1 MERKTIFQLAIENYD
16 VQHEIRKIDD
26 LFTNHDYFSADMV
39 DLTFKE
45 LIDTYLFQT
54 WKYKGTCV
62 DVDEFFSLIEATVP
76 EHEDVSENC
85 IINYLEAIENFF
97 LLYKIKAKMLN
108 ENYSVK
114 YYGDLYS
121 VLYDIVKMAERH
133 LGVSKKEYKDKIVLY
148 PKNAPLDNVIET
160 IEDEDVQWELIRYS
174 REDLSLYE
182 KQKSLAILATNLYI
196 EEDNKE
202 KEPCLNSMIRKA
214 TNILN
219 NLHIR
224 HNNKTGKYMSEAL
237 SDIDEDEAKT
247 LCDYVF
253 NLMLII
259 VLLRKQPDFEKVYQD
274 FNKKQKAAKN
284 KNAGDKKDD

>member
-1 MERKTIFQLAIENYD
+1 MARKSIFQLVNMNYNIQVETQKLYNLFHNGAFFWNGHGKKSFYEAIDHWLFYEWNFRDTCLDFDEYLGRVNARIYPNQSAREN
-16 VQHEIRKIDD
+16 Q
-26 LFTNHDYFSADMV
+26 
-39 DLTFKE
+39 
-45 LIDTYLFQT
+45 
-54 WKYKGTCV
+54 
-62 DVDEFFSLIEATVP
+62 
-76 EHEDVSENC
+76 
-85 IINYLEAIENFF
+85 IINFLEVIENFIALYNKIANERSEY
-97 LLYKIKAKMLN
+97 LLSDGYGFEEEFIL
-108 ENYSVK
+108 VK
-114 YYGDLYS
+114 NKL
-121 VLYDIVKMAERH
+121 EEH
-133 LGVSKKEYKDKIVLY
+133 LALTKRTYKDKIILY

-182 KQKSLAILATNLYI
+182 KRKSLAILATNLYI

-202 KEPCLNSMIRKA
+202 KEQCLNSMIRKA

-274 FNKKQKAAKN
+274 FHNKQKAAKN
-284 KNAGDKKDD
+284 KKAGDENND